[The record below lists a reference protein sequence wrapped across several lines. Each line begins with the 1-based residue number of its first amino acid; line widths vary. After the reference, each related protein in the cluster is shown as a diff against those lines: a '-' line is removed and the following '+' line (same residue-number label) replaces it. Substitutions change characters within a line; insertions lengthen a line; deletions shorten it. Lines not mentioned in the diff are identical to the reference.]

1 MNVLLT
7 GTNFANKGAE
17 LMMHAVLDE
26 LRRWPEVESVA
37 MPLEAGSFH
46 QRASS
51 GVRHLIGRKVDRLPV
66 IEPMIERLGNAVPH
80 RAAAGRG
87 FARAR
92 DVGLVL
98 DASGYSYSDRSG
110 QRPSLRSARIYRRY
124 ARAGAKVV
132 LLPQA
137 FGPFAQD
144 GVRAAFRGVLE
155 STTLAFARDRESLEH
170 LRTLAPDSLRIALAP
185 DFTIPCGGTP
195 TELAERYR
203 GRACLVPNVR
213 MLRDTDQST
222 ASWYLEFLA
231 RASGELASKGLAP
244 YFLLHE
250 PRDTAV
256 VDEVHARSSVA
267 AEVVTHP
274 DPRVLK
280 AVIGSACVAA
290 GSRYH
295 ALVGAMSSGVP
306 AVGIGWSH
314 KYEALFAD
322 FGVREFCIRNGA
334 SIPEVIDVVAG
345 LAGSTERDTIR
356 ARLFGRTETL
366 SAEVADMWAAVRADV
381 RPS

>member
-7 GTNFANKGAE
+7 GTSFANKGAE
-17 LMMHAVLDE
+17 LMMHAVLE
-26 LRRWPEVESVA
+26 QLRSWPEVESVA

-66 IEPMIERLGNAVPH
+66 VEPMIERVGNAVP
-80 RAAAGRG
+80 RRVAATRG

-92 DVGLVL
+92 DIGLVL

-110 QRPSLRSARIYRRY
+110 NRPSLRSARIYRRY

-137 FGPFAQD
+137 FGPFAQE
-144 GVRAAFRGVLE
+144 GVRDAFREVLQ
-155 STTLAFARDRESLEH
+155 STTLAFARDQESLEH
-170 LRTLAPDSLRIALAP
+170 LQTLARDSLRVALAP
-185 DFTIPCGGTP
+185 DFTIPCGGTR
-195 TELAERYR
+195 TGFEERYR
-203 GRACLVPNVR
+203 GRACLVPNIR

-231 RASGELASKGLAP
+231 RASDELASRGLAP
-244 YFLLHE
+244 YILLHE
-250 PRDTAV
+250 SRDTAV

-267 AEVVTHP
+267 AEVVAHP

-280 AVIGSACVAA
+280 AVIGSACVTV

-295 ALVGAMSSGVP
+295 ALVSAMSSGVP

-314 KYEALFAD
+314 KYQALFAD
-322 FGVREFCIRNGA
+322 FAVRELCIRNGA
-334 SIPEVIDVVAG
+334 SIPEVIDLVAS
-345 LAGSTERDTIR
+345 LAGSPERDTIR
-356 ARLFGRTETL
+356 ARLAARTEEL
-366 SAEVADMWAAVRADV
+366 SVDVAEMWAAVRAEV
-381 RPS
+381 RAA